1 MPPLAIRTRL
11 TLWYTSVLFAILVV
25 ISVLSYSALAWSLR
39 QDLDASLLTVA
50 RVVRDTGPAGA
61 GPDLASEA
69 LRELLGPD
77 FYDKF
82 VQLFDPQGNLGFRS
96 MPRAL
101 GTLPLSPEARANA
114 RRGLPTFETVEL
126 PDGKRVRVVTL
137 PLIVGGRVAQLIQA
151 GLPLERMDHTLWRY
165 AQTLLVLVPLG
176 LVLAAAGGFAIARVA
191 LRRVDEMTRTARRI
205 TAEDLSQRIPV
216 RGTADE
222 LDRLAETLNG
232 MLVRLESTVVQLRRF
247 TADAAHELR
256 TPLTVLKGGIE
267 VALRAERSGDEYR
280 AVLAS
285 SLEEVERVSRLAEDL
300 LLLSRLTAGVE
311 GERTRVDL
319 ETIVLEVFDL
329 GSRLARETGVS
340 LRLAGAEPAAVIGQ
354 PRSLWRALMSLVDN
368 AVKYTP
374 AGGKVE
380 LTLTRRDGRAELS
393 VQDTGPGIDPAQL
406 GRIFQG
412 SPSPDRSSSPTA
424 GCWTSRAR
432 RAPAR
437 ASSSVSRSPPSRPDP
452 PAGSRPAF
460 LRRFS
465 CPSHCALMLA
475 RYLPCRRSQVVHRR
489 RHRGGAWH
497 EQILPESSRETG
509 DYCPRRPGAGHRRRA
524 RSASRL
530 HGERTHAVV
539 ERADGGRGG
548 SAGGGAQLGGAGQQ
562 AQAGGGERQHEADG
576 GPASHEEPV
585 RIG

>member
-1 MPPLAIRTRL
+1 
-11 TLWYTSVLFAILVV
+11 
-25 ISVLSYSALAWSLR
+25 LSYSALAWSLR

-101 GTLPLSPEARANA
+101 GTLPLSPEARDNA

-126 PDGKRVRVVTL
+126 PDKKRVRVVTL

-176 LVLAAAGGFAIARVA
+176 LLLAAAGGFAIARVA

-232 MLVRLESTVVQLRRF
+232 MLVRL
-247 TADAAHELR
+247 
-256 TPLTVLKGGIE
+256 
-267 VALRAERSGDEYR
+267 
-280 AVLAS
+280 
-285 SLEEVERVSRLAEDL
+285 
-300 LLLSRLTAGVE
+300 
-311 GERTRVDL
+311 
-319 ETIVLEVFDL
+319 
-329 GSRLARETGVS
+329 
-340 LRLAGAEPAAVIGQ
+340 AGAEPAAVIGQ
-354 PRSLWRALMSLVDN
+354 PRSLWRALMNLVDN

-374 AGGKVE
+374 AGGKLE

-406 GRIFQG
+406 GRIFQ
-412 SPSPDRSSSPTA
+412 PFVRLDDA
-424 GCWTSRAR
+424 RAR
-432 RAPAR
+432 VQGGAGLGLAIAR
-437 ASSSVSRSPPSRPDP
+437 SIVVAHGGVLDVESTPG
-452 PAGSRPAF
+452 AGSRFIIRLPLAPEPA
-460 LRRFS
+460 
-465 CPSHCALMLA
+465 
-475 RYLPCRRSQVVHRR
+475 
-489 RHRGGAWH
+489 
-497 EQILPESSRETG
+497 
-509 DYCPRRPGAGHRRRA
+509 
-524 RSASRL
+524 
-530 HGERTHAVV
+530 
-539 ERADGGRGG
+539 
-548 SAGGGAQLGGAGQQ
+548 
-562 AQAGGGERQHEADG
+562 
-576 GPASHEEPV
+576 
-585 RIG
+585 

>member
-1 MPPLAIRTRL
+1 VRLGLPPLAIRTRL

-101 GTLPLSPEARANA
+101 GTLPLSPEARDNA

-126 PDGKRVRVVTL
+126 PDKKRVRVVTL

-176 LVLAAAGGFAIARVA
+176 LLLAAAGGFAIARVA

-232 MLVRLESTVVQLRRF
+232 MLVRLESTMVQLRRF

-280 AVLAS
+280 SVLAS

-319 ETIVLEVFDL
+319 EPIVLEVFDL

-354 PRSLWRALMSLVDN
+354 PRSLWRALMNLVDN

-374 AGGKVE
+374 AGGKLE

-406 GRIFQG
+406 GRIFQ
-412 SPSPDRSSSPTA
+412 PFVRLDDA
-424 GCWTSRAR
+424 RAR
-432 RAPAR
+432 VQGGAGLGLAIAR
-437 ASSSVSRSPPSRPDP
+437 SIVVAHGGVLDVESTPG
-452 PAGSRPAF
+452 AGSRFIIRLPLAPEPA
-460 LRRFS
+460 
-465 CPSHCALMLA
+465 
-475 RYLPCRRSQVVHRR
+475 
-489 RHRGGAWH
+489 
-497 EQILPESSRETG
+497 
-509 DYCPRRPGAGHRRRA
+509 
-524 RSASRL
+524 
-530 HGERTHAVV
+530 
-539 ERADGGRGG
+539 
-548 SAGGGAQLGGAGQQ
+548 
-562 AQAGGGERQHEADG
+562 
-576 GPASHEEPV
+576 
-585 RIG
+585 

>member
-1 MPPLAIRTRL
+1 VRLGLPPLAIRTRL

-101 GTLPLSPEARANA
+101 GTLPLSPEARDNA

-126 PDGKRVRVVTL
+126 PDKKRVRVVTL

-176 LVLAAAGGFAIARVA
+176 LLLAAAGGFAIARVA

-205 TAEDLSQRIPV
+205 TAEDLSQRIP
-216 RGTADE
+216 
-222 LDRLAETLNG
+222 G
-232 MLVRLESTVVQLRRF
+232 MLVRLESTMVQLRRF

-280 AVLAS
+280 SVLAS

-319 ETIVLEVFDL
+319 EPIVLEVFDL

-354 PRSLWRALMSLVDN
+354 PRSLWRALMNLVDN

-406 GRIFQG
+406 GRIFQ
-412 SPSPDRSSSPTA
+412 PFVRLDDA
-424 GCWTSRAR
+424 RAR
-432 RAPAR
+432 VQGGAGLGLAIAR
-437 ASSSVSRSPPSRPDP
+437 SIVVAHGGVLDVESTPG
-452 PAGSRPAF
+452 AGSRFIIRLPLAPEPA
-460 LRRFS
+460 
-465 CPSHCALMLA
+465 
-475 RYLPCRRSQVVHRR
+475 
-489 RHRGGAWH
+489 
-497 EQILPESSRETG
+497 
-509 DYCPRRPGAGHRRRA
+509 
-524 RSASRL
+524 
-530 HGERTHAVV
+530 
-539 ERADGGRGG
+539 
-548 SAGGGAQLGGAGQQ
+548 
-562 AQAGGGERQHEADG
+562 
-576 GPASHEEPV
+576 
-585 RIG
+585 

>member
-1 MPPLAIRTRL
+1 
-11 TLWYTSVLFAILVV
+11 
-25 ISVLSYSALAWSLR
+25 
-39 QDLDASLLTVA
+39 
-50 RVVRDTGPAGA
+50 
-61 GPDLASEA
+61 
-69 LRELLGPD
+69 
-77 FYDKF
+77 
-82 VQLFDPQGNLGFRS
+82 
-96 MPRAL
+96 
-101 GTLPLSPEARANA
+101 
-114 RRGLPTFETVEL
+114 
-126 PDGKRVRVVTL
+126 
-137 PLIVGGRVAQLIQA
+137 
-151 GLPLERMDHTLWRY
+151 
-165 AQTLLVLVPLG
+165 
-176 LVLAAAGGFAIARVA
+176 
-191 LRRVDEMTRTARRI
+191 VDEMTRTARRI

-340 LRLAGAEPAAVIGQ
+340 LRLAGAEPAAVIGN
-354 PRSLWRALMSLVDN
+354 PRSLWRALMNLVEN

-406 GRIFQG
+406 ERIFQ
-412 SPSPDRSSSPTA
+412 PFVRLDDA
-424 GCWTSRAR
+424 RAR
-432 RAPAR
+432 VQGGAGLGLAIAR
-437 ASSSVSRSPPSRPDP
+437 SIVVAHGGVLDVESTPG
-452 PAGSRPAF
+452 AGSRFIIRLPLAPEPA
-460 LRRFS
+460 
-465 CPSHCALMLA
+465 
-475 RYLPCRRSQVVHRR
+475 
-489 RHRGGAWH
+489 
-497 EQILPESSRETG
+497 
-509 DYCPRRPGAGHRRRA
+509 
-524 RSASRL
+524 
-530 HGERTHAVV
+530 
-539 ERADGGRGG
+539 
-548 SAGGGAQLGGAGQQ
+548 
-562 AQAGGGERQHEADG
+562 
-576 GPASHEEPV
+576 
-585 RIG
+585 